1 MRPGAWPAGVP
12 RTLDVPERSV
22 ATNLALTA
30 ARDPDGIAT
39 VYHRAEWTWGALA
52 ADVDHLAGWLV
63 RAAGVARGDRVLLFQ
78 QNSPLFVLGYYAILR
93 ADAVVVPVNPMNR
106 AAELAH
112 LAADTGARVC
122 LAGQELLPP
131 LAPLLADG
139 TLAHVVA
146 CACAD
151 AAGDDPDFPLPPP
164 LDRPGATDYGDPRVV
179 PLAAALAA
187 GHAPGPVAAGPDDL
201 AVIPYT
207 SGTTGRPKGCVH
219 THRTVQTTIAGGL
232 AWNRAGT
239 GGPSLVSLPLFHVTG
254 MQTSMNGPVMA
265 GDPMVIM
272 TRWDRRLAAALIERH
287 RVTRWRSIATMAI
300 DMVNDPGIVRFD
312 LSSLEMIG
320 GGGATMPAAI
330 ADRLHALTG
339 LDYVEGYGMSEAMA
353 ATHINPADAPRRQCL
368 GVPVFDVD
376 ARIVDPENG
385 AELPAGEEGEIVI
398 AAPQVMLGYWND
410 PEATE
415 AAFLQRDGRR
425 FLRTGDVGRRDA
437 AGYFYLTD
445 RLKRMIS
452 VSGFK
457 VWPSEVEAILQAH
470 PAIAE
475 VCVVSRPD
483 PRTGE
488 AVTALVVP
496 RGAASEAAIVAWAR
510 EAMSAYKCPTRVRF
524 VPALPRS
531 PSGKVAWRAAQ
542 AALDAEEIV
551 A

>member
-1 MRPGAWPAGVP
+1 MTPAAWPAGVP
-12 RTLDVPERSV
+12 RHLDVPARSV
-22 ATNLALTA
+22 ALNLAETA

-39 VYHRAEWTWGALA
+39 IYHNAVTTWGGLA
-52 ADVDHLAGWLV
+52 RDVDRLAGWLG
-63 RAAGVARGDRVLLFQ
+63 AQGVAKGDRVLLFQ
-78 QNSPLFVLGYYAILR
+78 QNSPLFVLSYYAILR

-106 AAELAH
+106 TVELAH

-122 LAGQELLPP
+122 LAGQELLDP
-131 LAPLLADG
+131 LRPLLADRA
-139 TLAHVVA
+139 LDRIAL

-164 LDRPGATDYGDPRVV
+164 LDRPGLADHGDPRIV
-179 PLAAALAA
+179 PLAAALGA
-187 GHAPGPVAAGPDDL
+187 GHAPGPVRAGADDL

-207 SGTTGRPKGCVH
+207 SGTTGHPKGCVH

-232 AWNRAGT
+232 AWNRTGH
-239 GGPSLVSLPLFHVTG
+239 GGPSLVSLPLYHVTG

-272 TRWDRRLAAALIERH
+272 SRWDRRLAATLIERH

-300 DMVNDPGIVRFD
+300 DMVNDPGIARYD
-312 LSSLEMIG
+312 LTSLAMIG
-320 GGGATMPAAI
+320 GGGASMPKVI

-339 LDYVEGYGMSEAMA
+339 LDYIEGYGMSEAMA

-376 ARIVDPENG
+376 ARVIDPDSG
-385 AELPAGEEGEIVI
+385 AELGPDEPGEIVI

-410 PEATE
+410 PAATE
-415 AAFLQRDGRR
+415 AAFLARDGLR
-425 FLRTGDVGRRDA
+425 FLRTGDIGRRDA
-437 AGYFYLTD
+437 EGYFYLTD

-475 VCVVSRPD
+475 ICVVSRPD

-496 RGAASEAAIVAWAR
+496 RGEATEAEIAAWAR
-510 EAMSAYKCPTRVRF
+510 ANMSAYKCPTRVRF

-531 PSGKVAWRAAQ
+531 SSGKVLWREAQ
-542 AALDAEEIV
+542 VALDLEEIP